1 MQAPDAGFTVLA
13 PADANIALPALPE
26 GTHRIVFIVNN
37 QRINAT
43 LFLGATD
50 SLHVEA
56 EGEVINL

>member
-1 MQAPDAGFTVLA
+1 M
-13 PADANIALPALPE
+13 
-26 GTHRIVFIVNN
+26 VFIVNN